1 MGKSYAVQGDD
12 PEISPGDAETSRLLD
27 SLRSK
32 GYRVG
37 GVQAVFGLGDAPGHI
52 RYVVNGTP
60 LDRDQLRA
68 LDKGRLKL
76 SSAPRAEDRGPNM
89 PLAAPKP

>member
-1 MGKSYAVQGDD
+1 MRKSHAVQDDD
-12 PEISPGDAETSRLLD
+12 PEVSSGDAETNRLLD

-37 GVQAVFGLGDAPGHI
+37 GVQAVFGIGDAPGHI
-52 RYVVNGTP
+52 RYVINGTP

-68 LDKGRLKL
+68 LEKGRLKL
-76 SSAPRAEDRGPNM
+76 SSPPRAEDRGPRK
-89 PLAAPKP
+89 PSASPKP

>member
-1 MGKSYAVQGDD
+1 MRKTHAVEGDD
-12 PEISPGDAETSRLLD
+12 PEVTSGDAETNRLLE

-37 GVQAVFGLGDAPGHI
+37 GVEVVFGIGDSPGHI

-60 LDRDQLRA
+60 LDREQLRA
-68 LDKGRLKL
+68 LDKGRLSL
-76 SSAPRAEDRGPNM
+76 ANPPRSEDRGPRARS
-89 PLAAPKP
+89 LSPKP